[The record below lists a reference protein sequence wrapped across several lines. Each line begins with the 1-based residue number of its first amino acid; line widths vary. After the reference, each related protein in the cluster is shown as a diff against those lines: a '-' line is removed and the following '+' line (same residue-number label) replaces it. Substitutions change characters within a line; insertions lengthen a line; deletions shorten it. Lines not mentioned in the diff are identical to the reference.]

1 MAYRFRSIFW
11 ANLYVVWFVC
21 DCVMVK
27 DQFHRVLGLFEI
39 EHCVSGQ
46 QNPEQ
51 NDKLGCAKI
60 SAHPC
65 ELAVS
70 PLDDHNFL
78 VRTLIRVFFDSTE
91 SSLSLE
97 FNKIN
102 FSTKM

>member
-1 MAYRFRSIFW
+1 MAYGFRSIFR

-27 DQFHRVLGLFEI
+27 DRFHRVLGLSKI

-51 NDKLGCAKI
+51 NGKRWCAQI

-70 PLDDHNFL
+70 TLDSHNFL
-78 VRTLIRVFFDSTE
+78 VRTPICVFLNSME
-91 SSLSLE
+91 SLLSLE
-97 FNKIN
+97 FNKIK
-102 FSTKM
+102 FSAKM

>member
-1 MAYRFRSIFW
+1 MAHGFRSIFW

-27 DQFHRVLGLFEI
+27 DWFHRVLGLSEI
-39 EHCVSGQ
+39 KHCVSGQ

-51 NDKLGCAKI
+51 NSKRGCAQI

-70 PLDDHNFL
+70 TFDNHDFL
-78 VRTLIRVFFDSTE
+78 VRTLIRVFLDSTE
-91 SSLSLE
+91 SLLSLE
-97 FNKIN
+97 FNKVK
-102 FSTKM
+102 FSAIK